1 MIGVKQFIKS
11 NIFAKKNYF
20 MLFIFFLFL
29 FSDS

>member
-1 MIGVKQFIKS
+1 MIGVKQFKS

-20 MLFIFFLFL
+20 MLFFFFLFL